1 MLEPLANN
9 TPVLFHW
16 YNCDI
21 QLAYDFPNV

>member
-1 MLEPLANN
+1 MLELLTNN
-9 TPVLFHW
+9 TLVLFHW

>member
-1 MLEPLANN
+1 MLERLANN
-9 TPVLFHW
+9 TPGLFHW